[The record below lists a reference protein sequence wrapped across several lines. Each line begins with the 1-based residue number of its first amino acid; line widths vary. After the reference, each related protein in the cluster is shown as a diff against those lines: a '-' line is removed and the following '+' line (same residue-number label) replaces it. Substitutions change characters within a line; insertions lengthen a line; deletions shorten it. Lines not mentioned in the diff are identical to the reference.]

1 MGPDEQS
8 MTLGNDLDD
17 ITPWT
22 GQYEWMFRMFSYGE
36 ILMAMTVTSLIATS
50 SGTIILEF
58 AVITTDYADFTDLK
72 RGF

>member
-22 GQYEWMFRMFSYGE
+22 GQYEWIFRMFPYGE
-36 ILMAMTVTSLIATS
+36 ILTAMIISCLIATS
-50 SGTIILEF
+50 PGTIIWCRRSSRMGQGLSKQKTE
-58 AVITTDYADFTDLK
+58 
-72 RGF
+72 